1 MPQITDIRP
10 QKTRRLGMARF
21 NVYLDGKFSFALSD
35 EVLVRENLK
44 NGQQISEEKV
54 KKLIKEN
61 EFGKIYDRILKFLSF
76 RPRTEKELLD
86 WFGKKNVG
94 EETKKMV
101 WEKLG
106 DLGYINDEEFAR
118 WWIEQ
123 RISFKPMGR
132 YAIIR
137 ELRQKGINQ
146 DLIARTLDS
155 LKVQVSEI
163 DLAKR
168 AAEKK
173 MKIYKKLPFPEFR
186 QKISAFLARRGFS
199 WETIEEVS
207 NQLTDVDEIGKKE

>member
-10 QKTRRLGMARF
+10 QKTRRLRMARF
-21 NVYLDGKFSFALSD
+21 NIYLDGKFSFALSD
-35 EVLVRENLK
+35 EALVRENLK

-132 YAIIR
+132 YAIVR

-163 DLAKR
+163 DLAKK

-173 MKIYKKLPFPEFR
+173 VKLWQKLPPLQSR
-186 QKISAFLARRGFS
+186 QKMTAFLLRRGFS
-199 WETIEEVS
+199 WETIKKI
-207 NQLTDVDEIGKKE
+207 TDKKGLLENNKNDG